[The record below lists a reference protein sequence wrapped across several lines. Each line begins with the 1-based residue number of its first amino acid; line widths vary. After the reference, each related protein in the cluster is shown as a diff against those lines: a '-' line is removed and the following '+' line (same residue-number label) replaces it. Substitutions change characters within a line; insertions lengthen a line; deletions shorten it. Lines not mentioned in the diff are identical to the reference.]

1 MTTDINII
9 QQWIFLDNH
18 IICHRHTLKICIT
31 ITASLIIRKQ
41 HFIEQNK
48 YLYLFI
54 RTSHQGKKR
63 SSETDDLGYITYLKN
78 INYFT
83 LLQIA
88 ANASGLFIARS
99 ARTLR
104 LMSILF
110 A

>member
-1 MTTDINII
+1 M
-9 QQWIFLDNH
+9 
-18 IICHRHTLKICIT
+18 
-31 ITASLIIRKQ
+31 
-41 HFIEQNK
+41 HFIEQK
-48 YLYLFI
+48 LAKILI
-54 RTSHQGKKR
+54 RLTFKETKKR

-104 LMSILF
+104 LMSMLF